1 MQRSELALKTISKIS
16 LILCIIGGINWG
28 FIGLFQ
34 FDIVAWVFGGQD
46 SLISRVIYFVIGLAA
61 IWAISLLLVHFDE
74 PKIPEMPENDVPDI
88 GIS

>member
-1 MQRSELALKTISKIS
+1 MQST
-16 LILCIIGGINWG
+16 
-28 FIGLFQ
+28 
-34 FDIVAWVFGGQD
+34 FGGQD

-61 IWAISLLLVHFDE
+61 IWAISLLFVHFDE